1 MMLVTFQ
8 SHQGSKVKLQATI
21 HYLYNY
27 ALSRIKFFISIISFF
42 LLYNNAVHSLHTS
55 VLSIATTPSRFE
67 AHGSSLYIY
76 IYTACNEQLCFLL

>member
-27 ALSRIKFFISIISFF
+27 ALSRIKFFQLLHPC

-55 VLSIATTPSRFE
+55 VLSFAFMPSRFE
-67 AHGSSLYIY
+67 AHGSS
-76 IYTACNEQLCFLL
+76 

>member
-27 ALSRIKFFISIISFF
+27 ALSRIKFFSIIASF

-55 VLSIATTPSRFE
+55 VLSLAFTPSRFE
-67 AHGSSLYIY
+67 AHGSSLKHCAY
-76 IYTACNEQLCFLL
+76 